1 MKKLLIAVAVVLV
14 LILAALY
21 FLPLG
26 EKIPVG
32 LLKEVVGVLLVI
44 VAVLYALRFGGIRCP
59 NCGCRIE
66 PKRAR
71 REAFEGRFPC
81 PKCGAMIER

>member
-1 MKKLLIAVAVVLV
+1 MKKILFAVSAVLV
-14 LILAALY
+14 ILLLALY

-26 EKIPVG
+26 EEFPAETLMG
-32 LLKEVVGVLLVI
+32 AGVLLLI
-44 VAVLYALRFGGIRCP
+44 VLTVVYGWRYGGIRCP

-66 PKRAR
+66 VKYGQRK
-71 REAFEGRFPC
+71 AFDGRFPC

>member
-1 MKKLLIAVAVVLV
+1 MKKLLTAVAVVLA
-14 LILAALY
+14 LILVGLY
-21 FLPLG
+21 ILPLG
-26 EKIPVG
+26 EGVPVDT
-32 LLKEVVGVLLVI
+32 LKEVAGILLLV
-44 VAVLYALRFGGIRCP
+44 VVVLYAVRYGGIRCP